1 MTDTPEAAPMPG
13 KPSLD
18 VGNIISSTFNL
29 FFKHFP
35 MFFIVVFVPYLLLEL
50 VLNRIVSSAVSAE
63 SNDVVGMLVA
73 TYASLIPFWIV
84 FILVQAV
91 IVRVAIS
98 LRLGQ
103 GAQLQAALGAAL
115 RGFFPIL
122 LLGIAAGIAMGIGFL
137 FFILPGLYIMAMF
150 YVMVPSIVFENAGF
164 GGISRSVSLTDG
176 YRWAILGVVIILGV
190 IIWIITAVVGAVL
203 VGILFTQQDTLA
215 NMAAQPFAY
224 PWWYGVVNAVI
235 SAATTPISL
244 ISVAMIYARLKE
256 IKEGGQVGDLLK
268 VFE

>member
-1 MTDTPEAAPMPG
+1 MTDTPETTPMPG
-13 KPSLD
+13 RPSLD
-18 VGNIISSTFNL
+18 VGNIISSTFSL

-35 MFFIVVFVPYLLLEL
+35 MFFIIVFVPYLLLEL
-50 VLNRIVSSAVSAE
+50 VLNRVVSSAISTDP
-63 SNDVVGMLVA
+63 SDIGGLLVA
-73 TYASLIPFWIV
+73 TYASMIPFWII

-91 IVRVAIS
+91 VVRVAIS

-103 GAQLQAALGAAL
+103 GAQLQAALSAAL

-122 LLGIAAGIAMGIGFL
+122 LLGIVAGIAMGIGLLFL
-137 FFILPGLYIMAMF
+137 ILPGLYIMAMF
-150 YVMVPSIVFENAGF
+150 YVMVPSVVFENAGF
-164 GGISRSVSLTDG
+164 SGISRSVSLTDG
-176 YRWAILGVVIILGV
+176 YRWPILGVVVILIVIMWIVSAMVGGV
-190 IIWIITAVVGAVL
+190 M
-203 VGILFTQQDTLA
+203 VGILFSQQDMLTT
-215 NMAAQPFAY
+215 MATQPFAY